1 MAEPPVD
8 FAAVLYGL
16 VSYAQSLSS
25 ALVCIGLQER
35 VVPGSES
42 AEDLAMSTLL
52 KFLDPADSSVKWSTE
67 RGQPTTKKVLAYL
80 RKVLWRDFL
89 DLKKGS
95 RYQKTV
101 YLETH
106 PSEEEEEGAGLT
118 LDQLAATSDGPEQQA
133 INKEQR
139 ERVLKYFEKEPQ
151 LREILGLQL
160 DGEGYNA
167 FSNQE
172 LAQLTNSTVAEIE
185 NRKKQIKLRLSKL
198 AATARR
204 EEGHHV

>member
-16 VSYAQSLSS
+16 VLYTQSLSS

-35 VVPGSES
+35 VVPGGES

-52 KFLDPADSSVKWSTE
+52 KFLDPADGSVTWSKE
-67 RGQPTTKKVLAYL
+67 KGQPTTSKVLAYL

-89 DLKKGS
+89 DLKKNS

-101 YLETH
+101 YVETH
-106 PSEEEEEGAGLT
+106 PSEEEEEGTGLT
-118 LDQLAATSDGPEQQA
+118 LDQFAATSDSPEQQA
-133 INKEQR
+133 IGTEQR

-151 LREILGLQL
+151 LREILALQL

-172 LAQLTNSTVAEIE
+172 LAQLANSTVAEIE

>member
-25 ALVCIGLQER
+25 ALVCIGLQEK
-35 VVPGSES
+35 VVSGGDS

-52 KFLDPADSSVKWSTE
+52 KFLDPADSSVTWSKE
-67 RGQPTTKKVLAYL
+67 KGQPTTSKVLAYL

-106 PSEEEEEGAGLT
+106 PSEEEEESTDLT
-118 LDQLAATSDGPEQQA
+118 LDQLAATSDSPEQQA
-133 INKEQR
+133 IHKEHR
-139 ERVLKYFEKEPQ
+139 ERVLKHFEKEPQ
-151 LREILGLQL
+151 LRDILALQL

-172 LAQLTNSTVAEIE
+172 LGQLTNSTVAEIE
-185 NRKKQIKLRLSKL
+185 NRKKQIRLRLTKL
-198 AATARR
+198 AATARS

>member
-8 FAAVLYGL
+8 LEAVLYGL
-16 VSYAQSLSS
+16 VLYAQSLSS
-25 ALVCIGLQER
+25 ALVCIGLQEK
-35 VVPGSES
+35 VVPGGES
-42 AEDLAMSTLL
+42 AEDLARSTLL
-52 KFLDPADSSVKWSTE
+52 KFLDPANSSVTWSKE
-67 RGQPTTKKVLAYL
+67 KSQPTTRKVLAYL

-95 RYQKTV
+95 RYQKAV

-106 PSEEEEEGAGLT
+106 PSEEEEGTGLT
-118 LDQLAATSDGPEQQA
+118 LDQLAATSDSPEQQA
-133 INKEQR
+133 ISKEQR
-139 ERVLKYFEKEPQ
+139 ERVLKYFETEPQ
-151 LREILGLQL
+151 LREILALQL

-167 FSNQE
+167 FSNQD
-172 LAQLTNSTVAEIE
+172 LAQLTDSTVAEIE

>member
-25 ALVCIGLQER
+25 ALVCIGLQEK
-35 VVPGSES
+35 VVPGGES

-52 KFLDPADSSVKWSTE
+52 KFLDPADSSVSWSKE
-67 RGQPTTKKVLAYL
+67 KGQPTTKKVLAYL

-89 DLKKGS
+89 DLKKNS
-95 RYQKTV
+95 RFQKTV
-101 YLETH
+101 YVETH
-106 PSEEEEEGAGLT
+106 LSEEEEEGAGLT
-118 LDQLAATSDGPEQQA
+118 LDHFAATSYSPERQA
-133 INKEQR
+133 ISKEQR
-139 ERVLKYFEKEPQ
+139 ERVLRYFETESQ
-151 LREILGLQL
+151 LREIMALQL